1 MKVIW
6 DEKTCIHSGEC
17 VKNLPNVFKVV
28 NDKFVIDEN
37 AASEDEVKKVIG
49 ICPSGALKAED

>member
-1 MKVIW
+1 MKVNW
-6 DEKTCIHSGEC
+6 DKKICIHSGEC

-37 AASEDEVKKVIG
+37 AAPEDEVKKVIEM
-49 ICPSGALKAED
+49 CPSGALKAED